1 MRNNI
6 SRNKKNFFILIFVI
20 LFLGTNI
27 LSYQNVLSTKQTFFV
42 LSVLFFLVAYFVLEK
57 KWYFLSNLVSSNAKD
72 EEFQN
77 QLGKFSGIVCLL
89 ISVILLVLAFLI

>member
-6 SRNKKNFFILIFVI
+6 SRNKKKFFILIFVI

-27 LSYQNVLSTKQTFFV
+27 LSYQNVLSTKQTFFI
-42 LSVLFFLVAYFVLEK
+42 LSVLFFVAYFVLEK